1 MEARI
6 QRVLNNSKHKY
17 VFISTIL
24 NLIYMSILYIVVA
37 TIFNQKIFL
46 DMFILVKLLAL
57 LISNMLFFY
66 LEYNFLEG
74 INNNSYNSNVKITI
88 RSVILYGV
96 LAFGINLF
104 ILSYKTFT
112 SISFIYCFAIDLFFG
127 IIVGLLVYNGFKK
140 VLKVKA

>member
-1 MEARI
+1 
-6 QRVLNNSKHKY
+6 
-17 VFISTIL
+17 
-24 NLIYMSILYIVVA
+24 
-37 TIFNQKIFL
+37 
-46 DMFILVKLLAL
+46 MFILVKLLAL